1 MVKPNFK
8 LIEWLTARFTQD
20 ERARIQKKIIRKI
33 SQIDKLQEEIYW
45 LARERDE
52 LKKD

>member
-1 MVKPNFK
+1 MAKPNFR
-8 LIEWLTARFTQD
+8 LIEWLTARFTHD
-20 ERARIQKKIIRKI
+20 ERARIQKKIVKKI
-33 SQIDKLQEEIYW
+33 SQINKLQEEIYW

>member
-1 MVKPNFK
+1 MAKPSSR

-20 ERARIQKKIIRKI
+20 KRAKIQKKIVKKI
-33 SQIDKLQEEIYW
+33 SQINKLQEEIYW
-45 LARERDE
+45 LAKERDE

>member
-1 MVKPNFK
+1 MAKPNFR
-8 LIEWLTARFTQD
+8 LIEWFTAKFTQD
-20 ERARIQKKIIRKI
+20 ERARIQKKIVKKI
-33 SQIDKLQEEIYW
+33 SQINKLQEEIYW